1 MPKSS
6 LPTLPRVEYHG
17 ELALHLGGVH
27 GYKKVKK
34 LRGGFQGA
42 SPNSKMYTG
51 IKKDAKLAA
60 IALAEKKFF
69 KKNGREPRMLQEETA
84 LPLALPNCTTKVTR
98 PKTIP
103 SHCSPIFIARLTAAQ
118 PHPIANLLLPADPRN
133 SLPESPKPLTP
144 PGTVSDGFGR
154 HRPLL
159 APIMPLSPYQA
170 EWLLKHAGV
179 QLVHAQ
185 VFP

>member
-69 KKNGREPRMLQEETA
+69 EKNGREPRMPQEETA
-84 LPLALPNCTTKVTR
+84 LPLALPNYDQGKPPPNHPIPLPTDFYCSTHSSAAASSRQHADGAR
-98 PKTIP
+98 P
-103 SHCSPIFIARLTAAQ
+103 ARLASQATEATDAA
-118 PHPIANLLLPADPRN
+118 
-133 SLPESPKPLTP
+133 
-144 PGTVSDGFGR
+144 R
-154 HRPLL
+154 HRL
-159 APIMPLSPYQA
+159 
-170 EWLLKHAGV
+170 
-179 QLVHAQ
+179 
-185 VFP
+185 